1 VDQLEKFTVF
11 SSIPDRGYRHPIF
24 RITVLRVALLLCA
37 VVSWQRTF
45 SLSLVSM
52 LRTLSAI
59 LFYHYSVR
67 LSICHAVVLY
77 LTEFISSNFVHRDI
91 GAYHSFFQSQSHFTK
106 FQREYGIPVNGGV
119 RYLGAGKLCD
129 FRSESPFISETV

>member
-1 VDQLEKFTVF
+1 MDQLEKLTVF

-106 FQREYGIPVNGGV
+106 FQRDPRQRGRKIPGSGKTLRFSIGIAV
-119 RYLGAGKLCD
+119 YLGNGL
-129 FRSESPFISETV
+129 R